1 MYRLL
6 VIVALAVLLVPA
18 PEAARAA
25 TPQLRAFWVDAFHEG
40 IKKPEHTRRLIADAE
55 RAGANAVIVQI
66 RRRGDSYY
74 RNSIEPIAADVA
86 EGYDPLADLIAQAH
100 ERGIQVHA
108 WVAALPAWKD
118 GYPQPDRSHVWY
130 QHGPDK
136 PGWENWFTRDID
148 GRAGECAAQGDC
160 GYYLDP
166 GHPEVLDYTV
176 RVVTHLASRYA
187 IDGLHLDYIRY
198 ASPRYGYNPASLA
211 RFQVAS
217 GRSDV
222 PQPEDAQWMQWRRDQ
237 VTKLVKRIYLS
248 LNVVRP
254 EAVLSVA
261 AIAWGGAPPNG
272 DFTQSSPYRRVMQD
286 WKGWLDAGYIDL
298 AIPMIY
304 DKQDGGQQQGWYEGW
319 VDYVAQNQGRRV
331 AAVGVGAWLN
341 NADGNLQ
348 QIRRGAAAGIG
359 TALYSYAVPVDGDRA
374 AFLDRLRNEAWSD
387 GAAAPGYAWKQQPER
402 GHILGLVAK
411 DGAGLDG
418 VSVRIECAA
427 EHCPIN
433 TTTDA
438 AGWFGAVDV
447 PPGSYTAV
455 VKSPADGTDLAFGFG
470 VEAGRVARFAVP
482 LTQDDPAA
490 DWAGA
495 DGDSAFGSLWER
507 TDGPVARGE
516 TARSWTWGPSTYA
529 TGSERYAEAPDGRRL
544 VQYWDKSRMEI
555 GDPNADRAQLWF
567 VTNGL
572 LTKELISGRAQ
583 VGNSAFVERQPAE
596 VPVAGD
602 PDDSNSP
609 TYASF
614 GPHASLDADRR
625 VDSAVGAT
633 VAQSI
638 ARDGTLG
645 FDAELGRYGVTIGQ
659 YNNELGHN
667 IPNVFNDFFGVLP
680 VDWVFA
686 LGYPISEPFWAT
698 VQVGGEPK
706 DVLMQVFER
715 RVLTYTPSNPDGFK
729 VEMGNVGQHYWLWRY
744 GTTPWK

>member
-74 RNSIEPIAADVA
+74 RDSIEPIAADVA

-319 VDYVAQNQGRRV
+319 VDYVAQKIR
-331 AAVGVGAWLN
+331 AAVSQPLVSAPGLTTPTAIYSRSGAARRPASARRCIPTLFRSTATVRHSWIGCATRPGATAPPRPATPGNSSLSEGIFLAWLPK
-341 NADGNLQ
+341 
-348 QIRRGAAAGIG
+348 
-359 TALYSYAVPVDGDRA
+359 T
-374 AFLDRLRNEAWSD
+374 
-387 GAAAPGYAWKQQPER
+387 APGSTASAC
-402 GHILGLVAK
+402 G
-411 DGAGLDG
+411 
-418 VSVRIECAA
+418 S
-427 EHCPIN
+427 N
-433 TTTDA
+433 
-438 AGWFGAVDV
+438 V
-447 PPGSYTAV
+447 PP
-455 VKSPADGTDLAFGFG
+455 
-470 VEAGRVARFAVP
+470 
-482 LTQDDPAA
+482 
-490 DWAGA
+490 
-495 DGDSAFGSLWER
+495 
-507 TDGPVARGE
+507 
-516 TARSWTWGPSTYA
+516 
-529 TGSERYAEAPDGRRL
+529 
-544 VQYWDKSRMEI
+544 
-555 GDPNADRAQLWF
+555 
-567 VTNGL
+567 
-572 LTKELISGRAQ
+572 
-583 VGNSAFVERQPAE
+583 
-596 VPVAGD
+596 
-602 PDDSNSP
+602 
-609 TYASF
+609 
-614 GPHASLDADRR
+614 
-625 VDSAVGAT
+625 
-633 VAQSI
+633 SI
-638 ARDGTLG
+638 ARSTPPPTPPAGSAPSTCRR
-645 FDAELGRYGVTIGQ
+645 AR
-659 YNNELGHN
+659 
-667 IPNVFNDFFGVLP
+667 IP
-680 VDWVFA
+680 
-686 LGYPISEPFWAT
+686 
-698 VQVGGEPK
+698 
-706 DVLMQVFER
+706 
-715 RVLTYTPSNPDGFK
+715 
-729 VEMGNVGQHYWLWRY
+729 
-744 GTTPWK
+744 PW